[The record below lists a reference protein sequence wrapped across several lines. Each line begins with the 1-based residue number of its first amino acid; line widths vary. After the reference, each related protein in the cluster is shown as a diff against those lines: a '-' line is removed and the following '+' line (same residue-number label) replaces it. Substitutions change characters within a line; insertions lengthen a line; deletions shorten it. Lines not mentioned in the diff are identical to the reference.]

1 MLYKRA
7 GINSPYLRVLQLMG
21 EALPPIKSRK
31 AQNVT
36 YRKPNTPDY

>member
-21 EALPPIKSRK
+21 EALPRVSAPRQGVKLIR
-31 AQNVT
+31 N
-36 YRKPNTPDY
+36 YHDIII